1 MGDSGEGIVGGEG
14 GGVIAVA
21 LMSARRTAH
30 VARVVVRT
38 SGVRPAE
45 GGIRF
50 GVAEFSVV
58 EVRIAVPVAMS
69 IVATRRISSVA
80 S

>member
-1 MGDSGEGIVGGEG
+1 MVP
-14 GGVIAVA
+14 
-21 LMSARRTAH
+21 MSARSI
-30 VARVVVRT
+30 ARVAGVVMRT

-58 EVRIAVPVAMS
+58 EVGIAVPVAMS
-69 IVATRRISSVA
+69 IVATRRISRVA
-80 S
+80 A